1 MEEKY
6 IGARKVI
13 GISVVDGKSTPLKN
27 EIIKVTYEDGTS
39 EEMSKKRYD
48 IIATDT
54 VSDATSA
61 GDLIRKEVGS
71 YIYAVMHE
79 YGIKYGEIDAILDQ
93 VTLLVNNATEKATN
107 ILYGV
112 EHPSERTLLCINDI
126 LIKKHES
133 EENTNGSPSDG
144 SGSDSKN

>member
-13 GISVVDGKSTPLKN
+13 GISVINDKATPLKN

-39 EEMSKKRYD
+39 EEMPKKRYD
-48 IIATDT
+48 VVGIDT
-54 VSDATSA
+54 ISDATSA
-61 GDLIRKEVGS
+61 GELIRKEVGS

-93 VTLLVNNATEKATN
+93 VTLLVNNATDKATN
-107 ILYGV
+107 ILFGV

-126 LIKKHES
+126 LIKKYES
-133 EENTNGSPSDG
+133 EENTNGSSSNG